1 MKNNHKILSLLSFTL
16 ALFSVLAKDKP
27 NIVFILAD
35 DLGFGDLACYGHPYA
50 KTPHIDSL
58 AKEGTRF
65 TRYYATGV
73 TCQPSRVGF
82 MTSRHPRSFE
92 RRVGDFG
99 FDGRA
104 TITELL
110 NNNGYATGHF
120 GKWHI
125 GPGVGGKKVSGI
137 TEPADNYGIDEI
149 KVLDSLKDRTKGR
162 DDNTFDASMD
172 FIERHKDEPFY
183 VNVWAHITHFRVP
196 SDTVFAEKFSDL
208 KVDESL
214 FGPYM
219 KTNKFDI
226 CRDEWGLE
234 VDPCMRNYLADIWS
248 LDAAIGRL
256 LAKLDQLELSDNT
269 IVIFTSDQ
277 GPARNTLNTLKPNQ
291 AGDKTR
297 ANMMGWAKGFRGG
310 KHEMYE
316 GGVRIP
322 FIVRWPGKIPPG
334 RVNHSSILSGLDF
347 LPTLCHLSGT
357 SYDKNKFEGL
367 NVSDV
372 WLGEKRNYQRFL
384 FWAKQSPV
392 GLSNN
397 WKYHVNKQTGDE
409 LYDLAKDPNE
419 TNNLITKNPEKAAS
433 MRSSVMTWY
442 GGLPVLATKA
452 RGSNPKK

>member
-1 MKNNHKILSLLSFTL
+1 
-16 ALFSVLAKDKP
+16 
-27 NIVFILAD
+27 
-35 DLGFGDLACYGHPYA
+35 
-50 KTPHIDSL
+50 
-58 AKEGTRF
+58 
-65 TRYYATGV
+65 
-73 TCQPSRVGF
+73 
-82 MTSRHPRSFE
+82 
-92 RRVGDFG
+92 
-99 FDGRA
+99 
-104 TITELL
+104 
-110 NNNGYATGHF
+110 
-120 GKWHI
+120 
-125 GPGVGGKKVSGI
+125 
-137 TEPADNYGIDEI
+137 
-149 KVLDSLKDRTKGR
+149 
-162 DDNTFDASMD
+162 
-172 FIERHKDEPFY
+172 
-183 VNVWAHITHFRVP
+183 
-196 SDTVFAEKFSDL
+196 
-208 KVDESL
+208 
-214 FGPYM
+214 
-219 KTNKFDI
+219 
-226 CRDEWGLE
+226 
-234 VDPCMRNYLADIWS
+234 
-248 LDAAIGRL
+248 
-256 LAKLDQLELSDNT
+256 
-269 IVIFTSDQ
+269 
-277 GPARNTLNTLKPNQ
+277 LKPNQ

-297 ANMMGWAKGFRGG
+297 ANMMGWGKGFRGG